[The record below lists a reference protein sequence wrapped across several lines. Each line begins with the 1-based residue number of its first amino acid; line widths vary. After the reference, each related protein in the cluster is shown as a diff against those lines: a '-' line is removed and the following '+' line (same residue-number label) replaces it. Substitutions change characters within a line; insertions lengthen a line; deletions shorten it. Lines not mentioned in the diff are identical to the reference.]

1 MSAPTPPAQPADPPP
16 GEDIVDAVAPAR
28 PSQSFGAQVWRGLKK
43 DPAGLVGMGGIALLL
58 VVALLAPLLANDRP
72 IVCKY
77 DGDIK
82 FPAVATY
89 VDTWVPWRDLQFAI
103 KGIRIGDALPFS
115 DFDPDLGDRTWK
127 AVADSAEMEWALW
140 PPIPWSPRQFD
151 KENLKQPPGEAHVL
165 GTDDQGRDVLAR
177 LIHGSVVA
185 VLVGVVSMG
194 IACLIGI
201 TLGLLAGYYGG
212 KVDLVL
218 SRVTEIVICFPV
230 LFLIIT
236 VIAFLPPSVLN
247 IMIVIGLR
255 RWTGIFRLIRGEVF
269 VVRQQEY
276 VTAAEALGVPPR
288 SILFRHILP
297 NAVAPVFVTVAF
309 GIAGAVLVETSL
321 SFLGFGDPYAP
332 SWGEVVMQG
341 RRYVSQGLWHLT
353 VFPGLCI
360 FATLTAFNLFGQ
372 SLRDA
377 MDPKLRR

>member
-1 MSAPTPPAQPADPPP
+1 MSSAPNEQPSADAPSEEGPAQT
-16 GEDIVDAVAPAR
+16 AR
-28 PSQSFGAQVWRGLKK
+28 PSQSFRAQVWRGLRR
-43 DPAGLVGMGGIALLL
+43 DIAGMIGLTGIALLL

-103 KGIRIGDALPFS
+103 KSIKIGDAVPFS

-127 AVADSAEMEWALW
+127 SVADSAEMEWALW

-151 KENLKQPPGEAHVL
+151 KENLKQPPSDAHVL

-177 LIHGSVVA
+177 LVHGSVVA

-194 IACLIGI
+194 IACFIGI

-212 KVDLVL
+212 KIDLVL

-247 IMIVIGLR
+247 IMVVIGLR

-276 VTAAEALGVPPR
+276 VTAAEALGVPPGR
-288 SILFRHILP
+288 ILFRHILP

-341 RRYVSQGLWHLT
+341 RRYVTQGLWHLT

>member
-1 MSAPTPPAQPADPPP
+1 MSATEPTAEARD
-16 GEDIVDAVAPAR
+16 GEGAPQKR
-28 PSQSFGAQVWRGLKK
+28 RSQSFSAVVWRGLLG
-43 DPAGLVGMGGIALLL
+43 DVSGVVGITGIAILLI
-58 VVALLAPLLANDRP
+58 VALLAPLLANDRP

-77 DGDIK
+77 DGDVK
-82 FPAVATY
+82 FPAFATY
-89 VDTWVPWRDLQFAI
+89 VDTWVPWRDLQFVI
-103 KGIRIGDALPFS
+103 KSIKIGDAIPFS
-115 DFDPDLGDRTWK
+115 DFEPALGENTWK
-127 AVADSAEMEWALW
+127 EVAETPEMEWAFW
-140 PPIPWSPRQFD
+140 PPVRWSPRQFD
-151 KENLKQPPGEAHVL
+151 KTQLKVPPGDGHVL

-194 IACLIGI
+194 IACIIGI

-212 KVDLVL
+212 WVDLTL
-218 SRVTEIVICFPV
+218 SRITEIVICFPV

-247 IMIVIGLR
+247 ITIVIGLR

-276 VTAAEALGVPPR
+276 VVAAEALGIPPWR
-288 SILFRHILP
+288 ILFRHVLP

-321 SFLGFGDPYAP
+321 SFLGFGDPYAA
-332 SWGEVVMQG
+332 SWGEIVMQG

-353 VFPGLCI
+353 VFPGLAI

-377 MDPKLRR
+377 MDPRLRR